1 MKHFCMNCGK
11 EFAANNNM
19 VRYCDACKEEIAQR
33 QKEKQKHY
41 ARARVEKLGL
51 VNLSVYK
58 ADRETIKALAIA
70 KGVTVSDMVQDIL
83 KHYDDTPATT
93 APKTAPKAKAKEK
106 QKV

>member
-70 KGVTVSDMVQDIL
+70 KGITVSDMVQDIL
-83 KHYDDTPATT
+83 KHYDDTPT
-93 APKTAPKAKAKEK
+93 APKTAPKTKAKEK

>member
-1 MKHFCMNCGK
+1 MKRFCMACGK
-11 EFAANNNM
+11 EFDAPNNM
-19 VRYCDACKEEIAQR
+19 VRYCDSCKAEVAQK

-58 ADRETIKALAIA
+58 ADRETIKALATA
-70 KGVTVSDMVQDIL
+70 KGITVSDMVQDIL
-83 KHYDDTPATT
+83 KHYDDTPT
-93 APKTAPKAKAKEK
+93 APKTAPKTKSKEK

>member
-19 VRYCDACKEEIAQR
+19 VRYCDSCKEEIAQR

-58 ADRETIKALAIA
+58 ADRETIKALATA

-83 KHYDDTPATT
+83 KHYDDTFAT
-93 APKTAPKAKAKEK
+93 APQKAKSKEK

>member
-1 MKHFCMNCGK
+1 MNCGK

-58 ADRETIKALAIA
+58 ADRETIKTLAIA

-83 KHYDDTPATT
+83 KHYDDTPT
-93 APKTAPKAKAKEK
+93 APKTAPKAKSKEK

>member
-58 ADRETIKALAIA
+58 TDRETIKALAVA
-70 KGVTVSDMVQDIL
+70 KGITVSDMVQDIL
-83 KHYDDTPATT
+83 KHYDDTP
-93 APKTAPKAKAKEK
+93 TAPKAAPKTKTKEK

>member
-1 MKHFCMNCGK
+1 MNCGK

-83 KHYDDTPATT
+83 KHYDDTPT
-93 APKTAPKAKAKEK
+93 APKTAPKTKAKEK

>member
-1 MKHFCMNCGK
+1 MKRFCMACGQ
-11 EFAANNNM
+11 EFEASNKM
-19 VRYCDACKEEIAQR
+19 VRYCEHCKEEVAKA

-58 ADRETIKALAIA
+58 ADRETIKALATA
-70 KGVTVSDMVQDIL
+70 KGVTVSDMFKDIL
-83 KHYDDTPATT
+83 KHYDDTPT

>member
-1 MKHFCMNCGK
+1 MKHFCTNCGK

-83 KHYDDTPATT
+83 KHYDDTPT
-93 APKTAPKAKAKEK
+93 APKTAPKTKAKEK

>member
-83 KHYDDTPATT
+83 KHYDDTPT
-93 APKTAPKAKAKEK
+93 APKTAPKTKVKEK

>member
-11 EFAANNNM
+11 EFVANNNM

-58 ADRETIKALAIA
+58 TDRETIKALATA

-83 KHYDDTPATT
+83 KHYDDTPT
-93 APKTAPKAKAKEK
+93 APKTAPKTKAKEK

>member
-58 ADRETIKALAIA
+58 ADRETIKTLAIA

-83 KHYDDTPATT
+83 KHYDDTPT
-93 APKTAPKAKAKEK
+93 APKTAPKAKSKEK

>member
-1 MKHFCMNCGK
+1 MKRFCMACGT
-11 EFAANNNM
+11 EFEAPNNM
-19 VRYCDACKEEIAQR
+19 VRYCEHCKAEVAQK

-41 ARARVEKLGL
+41 AKARVEKLGL

-58 ADRETIKALAIA
+58 ADRETIKALAVA
-70 KGVTVSDMVQDIL
+70 KGVTVSDMFKDIL

-93 APKTAPKAKAKEK
+93 AQKAKSKEK

>member
-1 MKHFCMNCGK
+1 MKHFCMSCGK

-83 KHYDDTPATT
+83 KHYDDTPT
-93 APKTAPKAKAKEK
+93 APKTAPKTKAKEK

>member
-58 ADRETIKALAIA
+58 ADRETIKALAVA
-70 KGVTVSDMVQDIL
+70 KGITVSDMVQDIL
-83 KHYDDTPATT
+83 KHYDDTPT
-93 APKTAPKAKAKEK
+93 APKTAPKTKAKKK

>member
-1 MKHFCMNCGK
+1 MKRFCMACGK
-11 EFAANNNM
+11 EFDAPNNM
-19 VRYCDACKEEIAQR
+19 VRYCDSCKAEVAQK

-93 APKTAPKAKAKEK
+93 AQKARSKEK

>member
-11 EFAANNNM
+11 EFEANNNM
-19 VRYCDACKEEIAQR
+19 VRYCDACKTEIAQR

-41 ARARVEKLGL
+41 AKARVEKLGL

-58 ADRETIKALAIA
+58 ADRETIKALAVA

-83 KHYDDTPATT
+83 KHYDDTPTTTTT
-93 APKTAPKAKAKEK
+93 ATKTKSKEK
-106 QKV
+106 SKV

>member
-83 KHYDDTPATT
+83 KHYDDTPT
-93 APKTAPKAKAKEK
+93 APKTAPKTKAREK

>member
-1 MKHFCMNCGK
+1 MKRFCMACGK
-11 EFAANNNM
+11 EFEASNNM
-19 VRYCDACKEEIAQR
+19 VRYCEACKAEVAQR

-41 ARARVEKLGL
+41 AKARVEKLGL

-58 ADRETIKALAIA
+58 ADRETIKALAVA

-83 KHYDDTPATT
+83 KHYDDTPT
-93 APKTAPKAKAKEK
+93 APKTKAKEK

>member
-58 ADRETIKALAIA
+58 TDRETIKALAIA

-83 KHYDDTPATT
+83 KHYDDTPTV
-93 APKTAPKAKAKEK
+93 PKTAPKTKARKK

>member
-83 KHYDDTPATT
+83 KHYDDTPT
-93 APKTAPKAKAKEK
+93 APKTAPKTKAKEK

>member
-11 EFAANNNM
+11 EFEAENNM
-19 VRYCDACKEEIAQR
+19 VRYCEHCKAEVAQK

-41 ARARVEKLGL
+41 AKARVEKLGL

-58 ADRETIKALAIA
+58 ADRETIKALAVA
-70 KGVTVSDMVQDIL
+70 KGVTVSDMFKDIL
-83 KHYDDTPATT
+83 KHYDDAPTT
-93 APKTAPKAKAKEK
+93 TAPKAKSKEK

>member
-51 VNLSVYK
+51 GNLSVYK
-58 ADRETIKALAIA
+58 ADRETIKALATA

-83 KHYDDTPATT
+83 KHYDDTPTAPA
-93 APKTAPKAKAKEK
+93 APKTKAKEK

>member
-1 MKHFCMNCGK
+1 MKRFCMACGK
-11 EFAANNNM
+11 EFDAPNNM
-19 VRYCDACKEEIAQR
+19 VRYCDSCKAEVAQK

-58 ADRETIKALAIA
+58 ADRETIKALATT
-70 KGVTVSDMVQDIL
+70 KGVTVSDMFKEIL

-93 APKTAPKAKAKEK
+93 TQKAKSKEK